1 MTTIFVDFNDL
12 ARPGCVVVRARMQP
26 SGQLPSLQTGSHV
39 LLQEYGDDETY
50 EAVVTRDPKTGA
62 WLANMDAAAKR
73 TETSGGM
80 AVAG

>member
-26 SGQLPSLQTGSHV
+26 SGALPSLEAGAHV
-39 LLQEYGDDETY
+39 LLKEYGDDETY
-50 EAVVTRDPKTGA
+50 EAVVTRDTKTGA
-62 WLANMDAAAKR
+62 WLANLDAVAKNS
-73 TETSGGM
+73 ETSGGL